1 MLLGDGPQWFSGSKV
16 FLLIV
21 YLLGTW
27 AALVCHPREGPPA
40 RQDLPPPPQ
49 SLALST
55 LFLFGQGP
63 EELKVLSLLQ

>member
-40 RQDLPPPPQ
+40 RQDLPPPPSHWPFLLCF
-49 SLALST
+49 SLARD
-55 LFLFGQGP
+55 
-63 EELKVLSLLQ
+63 LKS